1 MPNIQEETRKGRNLN
16 QIGQEALLFFDQ
28 NSTLVENRLTDL
40 RGASQKISTKDSE
53 AKEDLHEQKKSP
65 PARSK
70 NMVRICR
77 AINLQ

>member
-40 RGASQKISTKDSE
+40 WGASQKTSAKDLDVR
-53 AKEDLHEQKKSP
+53 EDLQGQIKGP
-65 PARSK
+65 PDRSK
-70 NMVRICR
+70 NIVRICR
-77 AINLQ
+77 AINQQ